1 MALAVTLLVLL
12 FARDV
17 SRSAHGAAA
26 PRRSEDLSFA
36 ALANSLLIQQN
47 QFDGRLHSLLD
58 EGTTLRRVV
67 FAARLYQLNDQL
79 ANWSIAGDLLRR
91 PTLSHDVNES
101 LGTLTDE
108 RVAAYQTLLG
118 DVARTLELPWS
129 TRPLEAVTNPAATLL
144 ETSTSWNTDRFALRK
159 EPGHVRLDAL
169 RSSSAQ
175 YFAAHG
181 VSLLT
186 RSPSLALVR
195 AVSIDAVR
203 VTPAALPSQA
213 DVMLLPP
220 VKSVQ
225 LGVSVLNA
233 SYDDQSV
240 TITIVVTP
248 LNHRGLAFSSRMS
261 ATLGPLGAFAF
272 VPKALTTAPSEQANV
287 VIRVFGAR
295 AAVGKTTV
303 ERYRLRMSPSG
314 NTKAD

>member
-1 MALAVTLLVLL
+1 LL

-17 SRSAHGAAA
+17 SRSAHGAVA
-26 PRRSEDLSFA
+26 PRRSEDLSFG
-36 ALANSLLIQQN
+36 ALANSLLVQQN
-47 QFDGRLHSLLD
+47 QFDGRLESLLNQ
-58 EGTTLRRVV
+58 GATLRRVV
-67 FAARLYQLNDQL
+67 FAARLYQLNDEL
-79 ANWSIAGDLLRR
+79 SNWSVAGDLLRR
-91 PTLSHDVNES
+91 PRLSHDVNDT

-118 DVARTLELPWS
+118 EVARTLELPWS
-129 TRPLEAVTNPAATLL
+129 TRPLEPVTNPAATLL
-144 ETSTSWNTDRFALRK
+144 ETSTSWNADRFALRK
-159 EPGHVRLDAL
+159 EPGHVRLEAM
-169 RSSSAQ
+169 SASSAK

-203 VTPAALPSQA
+203 VNPAALPAQA
-213 DVMLLPP
+213 NVMLLPP
-220 VKSVQ
+220 VRRVL

-233 SYDDQSV
+233 SYDDQPVTV
-240 TITIVVTP
+240 TITVTP
-248 LNHRGLAFSSRMS
+248 LNHRGVAFSSRTS
-261 ATLGPLGAFAF
+261 TTLGPLGAFAF
-272 VPKALTTAPSEQANV
+272 VPKVLTTAPSEQANV

-314 NTKAD
+314 NTKPD